1 MIALPNTIAPGALQG
16 IKVCVSGTPFPNA
29 STADIERALRV
40 AGATQLRFPD
50 SADLAI
56 AFDPH
61 ERIFKRDNKTQSD
74 VPRLGPAAAAAVLEG
89 RLSALTALRRI
100 SDFPLL
106 WKCSAVLASVR
117 HEEREAVALATELA
131 GATVLSGFGHGDR
144 RYVLVVGDDGPVAT
158 ATATRAFRAGAP
170 RIDAADLLNIHKL
183 AARGRIRLALGD
195 ATPTAISLVGDPPS
209 PDDFAPAF

>member
-1 MIALPNTIAPGALQG
+1 MTALPKTIAPGALQS

-29 STADIERALRV
+29 SSNDIGRALKV
-40 AGATQLRFPD
+40 AGATQVSFPD

-89 RLSALTALRRI
+89 RLSLPAALRRM

-106 WKCSAVLASVR
+106 WKCSAVLANIR
-117 HEEREAVALATELA
+117 HEEREAVVLATELA
-131 GATVLSGFGHGDR
+131 GATVLSGFGHGER

-158 ATATRAFRAGAP
+158 ATATRAFRAGAI

-195 ATPTAISLVGDPPS
+195 ETPKAISLVGDAPRT
-209 PDDFAPAF
+209 DDFAPAF